1 MALTDTCLFVPQFH
15 KITAPCQNTLSIGVL
30 DQFLAKIGESLF
42 VVAML
47 QSMDAVES
55 LRNLGSPQV
64 RVDHQLHSYLS
75 CAVQS
80 SLARLCL
87 TEFCDNDEL
96 CSEYHIMLDEE
107 EKSCLVAI
115 YDSDM
120 NLNDEDFDSEI
131 ACINGSIEDNF
142 STQAMSKRIAF
153 ARCDSVGASAFDL
166 LHLDEGH
173 PMGQDRR
180 RNMKLRKY
188 ERMSLFIA
196 AAPDFQPP
204 HLNRCYRLS
213 ETPTKKWS
221 PSKAT
226 HFSSITESTAFSN
239 VLSFL
244 NEGDLI
250 HSVSLVSTRF
260 ADVAAEALGNLMLVS
275 VGCDPLRR
283 SRRLSNESDHSDLCN
298 NHDVIFGKS
307 SVAKSMEKGWQLL
320 MHQFPWAQFLSDGA
334 FKRVYKV
341 WNNYCGA
348 YEAIS
353 VMYVIFMSDL
363 SFCCD

>member
-1 MALTDTCLFVPQFH
+1 M
-15 KITAPCQNTLSIGVL
+15 
-30 DQFLAKIGESLF
+30 
-42 VVAML
+42 
-47 QSMDAVES
+47 
-55 LRNLGSPQV
+55 
-64 RVDHQLHSYLS
+64 
-75 CAVQS
+75 
-80 SLARLCL
+80 
-87 TEFCDNDEL
+87 TEFCDNEEL
-96 CSEYHIMLDEE
+96 CSEYHITLDEE
-107 EKSCLVAI
+107 EKSSLMAI
-115 YDSDM
+115 YDSDISF
-120 NLNDEDFDSEI
+120 NHEDFDNEI
-131 ACINGSIEDNF
+131 ACINGSLEDSF
-142 STQAMSKRIAF
+142 STKTMSKRITF
-153 ARCDSVGASAFDL
+153 TRCDSVGASAFDL
-166 LHLDEGH
+166 LHLDEKQIEDGY
-173 PMGQDRR
+173 PIGQNRR

-188 ERMSLFIA
+188 ARMSLFIA
-196 AAPDFQPP
+196 AAPDFQAP
-204 HLNRCYRLS
+204 HLKRCYRLS

-226 HFSSITESTAFSN
+226 HFSSITESTAFSH

-283 SRRLSNESDHSDLCN
+283 SRRLSNESDHSDLSD
-298 NHDVIFGKS
+298 NHDVIFSKS

-341 WNNYCGA
+341 WNNFCGA

-353 VMYVIFMSDL
+353 VM
-363 SFCCD
+363 